1 MRKRLI
7 ALLLV
12 LALTV
17 SICAVTAVAEEEN
30 REGSSV
36 EETVETNTEGVEE
49 TVEEPTVSLAGPDP
63 EAEVDPETGELIES
77 VTIVPDEVGTVSFEN
92 IERRVRE
99 NNLDLLTLE
108 QSIEM
113 LEDVDYEDVEEDL
126 RDALNSIAEQKWNMI
141 MAGSIEPVASSL
153 VIASMEEQYD
163 ALREQFDAVRDGDL
177 QEDNAATI
185 RQLKAVQD
193 QLVLAAESTYIA
205 LVELEVQED
214 SLQRQLSALNRTVEE
229 MELRYNMGQ
238 ISALQLA
245 EVKAGRTS
253 LVSGL
258 ATMQMNIKN
267 VKMQLEVL
275 LGAEITGEITLSG
288 VPEVTGE
295 QLASISVETDLEIY
309 KTNSYDVYAAAKTLE
324 DAEETYKDDA
334 RDYHYNE
341 KKAEYRNAER
351 TWQAAQYTYNST
363 MRGYELQFKQ
373 LYGQVHDYKQILD
386 AAKVSLECEKAS
398 FEASELKYQQGT
410 ISYNEYLTAQDDLQ
424 AAEETVQTA
433 ANDLFSS
440 YNTYCWAV
448 QHGVLN

>member
-1 MRKRLI
+1 MKKRLI

-17 SICAVTAVAEEEN
+17 SICAVTAAAGEEEQT
-30 REGSSV
+30 EPSV
-36 EETVETNTEGVEE
+36 EETAEE
-49 TVEEPTVSLAGPDP
+49 TVISPAGPDA

-99 NNLDLLTLE
+99 NNLDVLTLE

-113 LEDVDYEDVEEDL
+113 LEDIDYEDIEEDL
-126 RDALNSIAEQKWNMI
+126 RDALNAIANQKWNMI
-141 MAGSIEPVASSL
+141 LMGNYIDSVASSL
-153 VIASMEEQYD
+153 AISSMESQYD
-163 ALREQFDAVRDGDL
+163 ALKEQFDAVRDGDL
-177 QEDNAATI
+177 QEDNEATI
-185 RQLKAVQD
+185 RQLEAVQD

-205 LVELEVQED
+205 LVELEVQEG
-214 SLQRQLSALNRTVEE
+214 SLQRQLSSLNRTVEE

-245 EVKAGRTS
+245 EVKAGRTA

-258 ATMQMNIKN
+258 ETLRMNIKN

-275 LGAEITGEITLSG
+275 LGAEITGGITLSG
-288 VPEVTGE
+288 VPEVTAE
-295 QLASISVETDLEIY
+295 QLGSMNVETDLETY
-309 KTNSYDVYAAAKTLE
+309 KSNSYDVYAAAKTLE
-324 DAEETYKDDA
+324 DAEETYKDA
-334 RDYHYNE
+334 GKDYHHNE
-341 KKAEYRNAER
+341 KKVEFRNAKR

-363 MRGYELQFKQ
+363 IQGYELQFKQ
-373 LYGQVHDYKQILD
+373 LHEQVHDYKQILD
-386 AAKVSLECEKAS
+386 AAKVSLECEKES
-398 FEASELKYQQGT
+398 FAASELKYQQGT
-410 ISYNEYLTAQDDLQ
+410 ISYNAYLTAQDDLKT
-424 AAEETVQTA
+424 AEETVQTA

-448 QHGVLN
+448 QNGVLN